1 MFVHQKRKIQ
11 RNKSSVQFFS
21 TFVEFYFIDMIQ
33 NPIVQILLAPFS
45 FLYGIGI
52 GLRNFFY
59 KNGILKGVEFDMPLI
74 SVGNL
79 SIGGAGKT
87 PHIEYLIRLLRDYLN
102 VATISRG
109 YKRKTKGFLIVK
121 PNHNAN
127 AVGDEPLQFARKFQD
142 VLVTVSES
150 RTFAVPQILM
160 EQPDNQVILLDDAF
174 QHLSIKPGLN
184 ILLTEYS
191 YPFTK
196 DYLLPSGR
204 LREWRSAYRRADI
217 IVVSKCP
224 SEITDADKN
233 RMIDDIEPLKRQRIY
248 FSYYKYDRPY
258 FILKPDYYFN
268 LTSDLDVVLISAIA
282 RTDYLIEYLE
292 KEVNSIQALEYEDHH
307 YFTKFDVSQL
317 KNTFNKIESSK
328 KIILTTE
335 KDAMR
340 LELHRQFI
348 VDNKLPVYVLPVKVA
363 FHFDEGEAFDN
374 DIKRFLLNFKN

>member
-1 MFVHQKRKIQ
+1 
-11 RNKSSVQFFS
+11 
-21 TFVEFYFIDMIQ
+21 MIQ
-33 NPIVQILLAPFS
+33 NTVVRILLSPFS
-45 FLYGIGI
+45 LLYGMGV
-52 GLRNFFY
+52 GLRNFLY
-59 KNGILKGVEFDMPLI
+59 KKGVLKGVEFDIPLI

-87 PHIEYLIRLLRDYLN
+87 PHIEYLIRLLKDYLN

-160 EQPDNQVILLDDAF
+160 EQPGNQVILLDDAF

-217 IVVSKCP
+217 IIVSKCP
-224 SEITDADKN
+224 SQITQQDKN
-233 RMIDDIEPLKRQRIY
+233 TLIEEIDPLPRQRIY
-248 FSYYKYDRPY
+248 FSYYEYGQPY
-258 FILKPDYYFN
+258 FILKPDYHFN
-268 LTSDLDVVLISAIA
+268 LSDDLDVVLISAIA
-282 RTDYLIEYLE
+282 RTDYLIEYLKE
-292 KEVNSIQALEYEDHH
+292 KVNSIQALEYEDHH

-340 LELHRQFI
+340 LELHRKFI
-348 VDNKLPVYVLPVKVA
+348 VENKLPVYVLPVKVA
-363 FHFDEGEAFDN
+363 FHFNEGELFDN
-374 DIKRFLLNFKN
+374 DIKHFLLNFQN

>member
-1 MFVHQKRKIQ
+1 
-11 RNKSSVQFFS
+11 
-21 TFVEFYFIDMIQ
+21 
-33 NPIVQILLAPFS
+33 LAPFS
-45 FLYGIGI
+45 LLYGLGI

-59 KNGILKGVEFDMPLI
+59 KKGILKGVEFDIPLI

-79 SIGGAGKT
+79 SFGGAGKT
-87 PHIEYLIRLLRDYLN
+87 PHIEYLIRLLKDYLN

-121 PNHNAN
+121 PNHNAT

-174 QHLSIKPGLN
+174 QHLSITPGLN

-196 DYLLPSGR
+196 DHLLPSGR

-217 IVVSKCP
+217 IIVSKCP
-224 SEITDADKN
+224 FQITEQNKNDLIEEIN
-233 RMIDDIEPLKRQRIY
+233 PLPRQRIY
-248 FSYYKYDRPY
+248 FSYYKYGQPY

-268 LTSDLDVVLISAIA
+268 LSDDLDVVLISAIA
-282 RTDYLIEYLE
+282 RADYLMEYLE
-292 KEVNSIQALEYEDHH
+292 KQVNSIQSLEYEDHH
-307 YFTKFDVSQL
+307 YFTNFDISQL
-317 KNTFNKIESSK
+317 KNTFNKIDSTK

-340 LELHRQFI
+340 LELHHQFI
-348 VDNKLPVYVLPVKVA
+348 VQNKLPIYVLPVKVA
-363 FHFDEGEAFDN
+363 FHFNEGESFDN
-374 DIKRFLLNFKN
+374 DIKHFLLNFKN

>member
-1 MFVHQKRKIQ
+1 
-11 RNKSSVQFFS
+11 
-21 TFVEFYFIDMIQ
+21 MIQ
-33 NPIVQILLAPFS
+33 NPLVQILLAPFS

-87 PHIEYLIRLLRDYLN
+87 PHIEYLIRLLKDYLN

-127 AVGDEPLQFARKFQD
+127 AVGDEPLQFARKFGD
-142 VLVTVSES
+142 VLITVSES

-184 ILLTEYS
+184 ILLTEFS

-217 IVVSKCP
+217 IIVSKCP
-224 SEITDADKN
+224 FQISESEKKSFIED
-233 RMIDDIEPLKRQRIY
+233 IDPLPRQRIY
-248 FSYYKYDRPY
+248 FSYYQYDKPY
-258 FILKPDYYFN
+258 FILKPDYQFN
-268 LTSDLDVVLISAIA
+268 LSSDMDIVLISAIA
-282 RTDYLIEYLE
+282 RTDYLIDYLE
-292 KEVNSIQALEYEDHH
+292 KQVNSVQALEFEDHH

-317 KNTFNKIESSK
+317 KNTFNNIESSK

-340 LELHRQFI
+340 LELHHQFI
-348 VDNKLPVYVLPVKVA
+348 VDNKLPIYVLPVKVA
-363 FHFDEGEAFDN
+363 FHFNEGEQFDN
-374 DIKRFLLNFKN
+374 DIKHFLLNFKN

>member
-1 MFVHQKRKIQ
+1 
-11 RNKSSVQFFS
+11 
-21 TFVEFYFIDMIQ
+21 MIQ
-33 NPIVQILLAPFS
+33 NPLIQLLLAPLS
-45 FLYGIGI
+45 LLYGLGI
-52 GLRNFFY
+52 SLRNFLY
-59 KNGILKGVEFDMPLI
+59 KKGILKGVEFDVPLI

-87 PHIEYLIRLLRDYLN
+87 PHIEYLIRLLKDYLN

-127 AVGDEPLQFARKFQD
+127 AVGDEPLQFKRKFQD

-150 RTFAVPQILM
+150 RTFAVPQILI
-160 EQPDNQVILLDDAF
+160 EQPESQVILLDDAF
-174 QHLSIKPGLN
+174 QHLSITPGLN
-184 ILLTEYS
+184 ILLTEFS

-204 LREWRSAYRRADI
+204 LREWRSAYHRADI

-224 SEITDADKN
+224 FQISENDKSAF
-233 RMIDDIEPLKRQRIY
+233 IEEINPLSRQRIY
-248 FSYYKYDRPY
+248 FSYYKYGQPY
-258 FILKPDYYFN
+258 FLLNTNYRLN
-268 LTSDLDVVLISAIA
+268 LSPDLDVVLISAIA
-282 RTDYLIEYLE
+282 RADYLVEYLE
-292 KEVNSIQALEYEDHH
+292 KHVNSIQALEYEDHH

-317 KNTFNKIESSK
+317 KNTFSNIDSPK

-340 LELHRQFI
+340 LELHHQFI
-348 VDNKLPVYVLPVKVA
+348 VENKLPVYVLPVKVA
-363 FHFDEGEAFDN
+363 FHFDEGEIFDN
-374 DIKRFLLNFKN
+374 DIKQFLLNFKN

>member
-1 MFVHQKRKIQ
+1 M
-11 RNKSSVQFFS
+11 VQN
-21 TFVEFYFIDMIQ
+21 T
-33 NPIVQILLAPFS
+33 IVKILLAPFS
-45 FLYGIGI
+45 LLYGMGVS
-52 GLRNFFY
+52 LRNFFY
-59 KNGILKGVEFDMPLI
+59 KKGILKGVEFDIPLI

-87 PHIEYLIRLLRDYLN
+87 PHIEYLIRLLKDYLN

-121 PNHNAN
+121 PNHNAT
-127 AVGDEPLQFARKFQD
+127 AVGDEPLQFARKFRD
-142 VLVTVSES
+142 ILVTVSES

-174 QHLSIKPGLN
+174 QHLSITPGLN

-217 IVVSKCP
+217 IIISKCP
-224 SEITDADKN
+224 STISEEDKN
-233 RMIDDIEPLKRQRIY
+233 DMIEEINLLPRQRIY
-248 FSYYKYDRPY
+248 FSYYEYSNPY
-258 FILKPDYYFN
+258 FILKPDYHFN
-268 LTSDLDVVLISAIA
+268 LSADLDVVLISAIA
-282 RTDYLIEYLE
+282 RADYLIEYLE
-292 KEVNSIQALEYEDHH
+292 TQVNSIQALEYEDHH
-307 YFTKFDVSQL
+307 YFTNFDISQL
-317 KNTFNKIESSK
+317 KNTFNNIDSSK

-348 VDNKLPVYVLPVKVA
+348 VENKLPVYVLPVKVA
-363 FHFDEGEAFDN
+363 FHFNEGESFDN
-374 DIKRFLLNFKN
+374 DIKHFMLDFKN

>member
-1 MFVHQKRKIQ
+1 M
-11 RNKSSVQFFS
+11 VQN
-21 TFVEFYFIDMIQ
+21 T
-33 NPIVQILLAPFS
+33 IVRILLAPFS
-45 FLYGIGI
+45 LLYGMGVS
-52 GLRNFFY
+52 LRNFFY
-59 KNGILKGVEFDMPLI
+59 KKGILKGVEFDIPLI

-87 PHIEYLIRLLRDYLN
+87 PHIEYLIRLLKDYLN

-142 VLVTVSES
+142 ILVTVSES

-174 QHLSIKPGLN
+174 QHLSIKPELN

-217 IVVSKCP
+217 IIVSKCP
-224 SEITDADKN
+224 LQISEQEKN
-233 RMIDDIEPLKRQRIY
+233 DFIEEIEPLRRQRIY
-248 FSYYKYDRPY
+248 FSYYKYSQPY
-258 FILKPDYYFN
+258 FILKPDYRIR
-268 LTSDLDVVLISAIA
+268 LSHDLDVVLISAIA
-282 RTDYLIEYLE
+282 RADYLIEYLE
-292 KEVNSIQALEYEDHH
+292 EQVNFIQPLEYEDHH

-317 KNTFNKIESSK
+317 KNTFDKIDSSK

-340 LELHRQFI
+340 LELHHQFI
-348 VDNKLPVYVLPVKVA
+348 VENKLPIYVLPVNVA
-363 FHFDEGEAFDN
+363 FHFDEGELFDN
-374 DIKRFLLNFKN
+374 DVRQILLNFKN